1 MLRLR
6 TFTRIACAVFAF
18 ALVAGLN
25 VWAQARPGSYV
36 DAYSSASE
44 TKATLTGD
52 AFEAVAKALQGG
64 SSDLANAAKAKAP
77 GYAAPK
83 SFIGNVMSTN
93 PDGSVGIST
102 ITQWA
107 YAVKS
112 GTDAVTIQLTYGQ
125 NALNLA
131 EVGRRGTLYVPGVT
145 VNGKSGR
152 YFVHFKVANVDV
164 LKYSDEAYNAGR
176 FNSYYS
182 GKDGKKSQYTLTCDV
197 LSIEEVS
204 NSVKL
209 GTVMP

>member
-1 MLRLR
+1 MKSLMRFAVILVVLACGLR
-6 TFTRIACAVFAF
+6 AW
-18 ALVAGLN
+18 G
-25 VWAQARPGSYV
+25 QARYV

-44 TKATLTGD
+44 TKTMLKGD
-52 AFEAVAKALQGG
+52 GLDAVGKALAAGC
-64 SSDLANAAKAKAP
+64 SDLANAAKAKSP
-77 GYAAPK
+77 GYQAPK
-83 SFIGNVMSTN
+83 SLLGNVMSAN

-102 ITQWA
+102 ISQWA
-107 YAVKS
+107 YTIK
-112 GTDAVTIQLTYGQ
+112 GTTHTVTLQLTQGQ

-145 VNGKSGR
+145 VGGKSLR
-152 YFVHFKVANVDV
+152 YFVHFKVAGLDV
-164 LKYSDEAYNAGR
+164 LKYSDEAFNAGK

-197 LSIEEVS
+197 LSVEEVS

>member
-1 MLRLR
+1 VKRFVRFAVTLVVL
-6 TFTRIACAVFAF
+6 AC
-18 ALVAGLN
+18 GLSAWGQ
-25 VWAQARPGSYV
+25 VKYV

-44 TKATLTGD
+44 TKSMLKGEALD
-52 AFEAVAKALQGG
+52 AVGKALVAG
-64 SSDLANAAKAKAP
+64 SSDLANSAKAKSP
-77 GYAAPK
+77 GYQAPK
-83 SFIGNVMSTN
+83 SLLGNVMSAN

-102 ITQWA
+102 ISQWA
-107 YAVKS
+107 YGIK
-112 GTDAVTIQLTYGQ
+112 GTAHSVTLQLTQGQ

-145 VNGKSGR
+145 VGGKSLR

-164 LKYSDEAYNAGR
+164 LKYSDEAFNAGR